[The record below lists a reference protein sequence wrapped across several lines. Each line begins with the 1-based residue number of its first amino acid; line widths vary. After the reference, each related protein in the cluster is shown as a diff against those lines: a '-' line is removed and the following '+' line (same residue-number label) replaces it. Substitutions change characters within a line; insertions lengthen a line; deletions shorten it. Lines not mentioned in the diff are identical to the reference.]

1 MAIKIK
7 NKNQPNL
14 TMVGKKAL
22 NDQANLIALNA
33 LFEAARN
40 GQAGLDLAIASEKMK
55 DFLTYS
61 KSK

>member
-7 NKNQPNL
+7 NENQPNL
-14 TMVGKKAL
+14 TLVEKKAL

-40 GQAGLDLAIASEKMK
+40 DKSGVELAISAEKMK
-55 DFLTYS
+55 YFFSYS
-61 KSK
+61 KS